1 MAQETKVKVR
11 LDTRQA
17 KGELNNLSRDSK
29 RTAGKLGQNI
39 RSVVG
44 RGMSAVGLGAGI
56 GAGISAVKGAAASG
70 VGDIISES
78 TGAYAEMAQQ
88 MIFGDMREGARAS
101 RRAREETIQAF
112 GAIAGA
118 RNEIPPEA
126 RQFYNSDQEP
136 AHGRRARPRRCS
148 RPTRMMR
155 GPGIEKIID
164 RIMSGFG
171 KMVSDAMT
179 RLVDALNPFSES
191 K

>member
-17 KGELNNLSRDSK
+17 KSQLSGLVRESA
-29 RTAGKLGQNI
+29 RSAGKLTNNI

-44 RGMSAVGLGAGI
+44 KGLGAVGLGTAI
-56 GAGISAVKGAAASG
+56 GTGISAVRGATESGIGDVVGESLGAAG
-70 VGDIISES
+70 KMME
-78 TGAYAEMAQQ
+78 EM
-88 MIFGDMREGARAS
+88 FLGTLNEDARSS

-126 RQFYNSDQEP
+126 RQFYNNIKSLRMDEER
-136 AHGRRARPRRCS
+136 GRDLFE
-148 RPTRMMR
+148 TDTQMR
-155 GPGIEKIID
+155 GPGMDKIID
-164 RIMSGFG
+164 RIMGGFG
-171 KMVSDAMT
+171 KMVSEAMT
-179 RLVDALNPFSES
+179 RLIDAINPFSES

>member
-56 GAGISAVKGAAASG
+56 GAGISAVKGAATSG
-70 VGDIISES
+70 AGDIISES
-78 TGAYAEMAQQ
+78 VGAYAEMAQQ

-101 RRAREETIQAF
+101 RTAREETIQAF
-112 GAIAGA
+112 GAIAGS
-118 RNEIPPEA
+118 RGEIPPEA
-126 RQFYNSDQEP
+126 RQFYASIKSLRMDEEK
-136 AHGRRARPRRCS
+136 GRTLFEADP
-148 RPTRMMR
+148 MMR

-164 RIMSGFG
+164 RITSGLG
-171 KMVSDAMT
+171 EMLNDAMT
-179 RLVDALNPFSES
+179 RLLGALNPYSES